1 MSFSLIYLINRFF
14 YRLIDFA
21 KHWYINSFYI
31 FSHSAISLLQLLDKK
46 LALAINLR
54 LWFKPLY
61 QDYTIIGYILGFLF
75 RTLRIAIAAAI
86 YSFVIAFFSAGYL
99 IWAGILPYIIYK
111 GFF

>member
-1 MSFSLIYLINRFF
+1 MSFSLIYLLNRFF
-14 YRLIDFA
+14 YRLADFA
-21 KHWYINSFYI
+21 RHWYINSFYI
-31 FSHSAISLLQLLDKK
+31 FSHSAISLLRLLDKRF
-46 LALAINLR
+46 ALAINSR

-75 RTLRIAIAAAI
+75 RTLRIGVAAVL
-86 YSFVIAFFSAGYL
+86 YSLVIIFFLVGYL

>member
-1 MSFSLIYLINRFF
+1 MSFSLVYLAQRFF
-14 YRLIDFA
+14 YRVYEFLW
-21 KHWYINSFYI
+21 HWYVNSFYI
-31 FSHSAISLLQLLDKK
+31 FSHGAISLLQLLDEK

-75 RTLRIAIAAAI
+75 RTLRIGVAVALYFCVAI
-86 YSFVIAFFSAGYL
+86 SFSVGYL
-99 IWAGILPYIIYK
+99 IWAGILPYIIYQ